1 MKIRVFALCV
11 MLCAFAAAQVPNP
24 TSQPPSDQNNN
35 NGYAEGTTTNQ
46 SGETVPLFKVQ
57 VVSRTIE
64 AVNYRH
70 LGGETKVG
78 MVGTTL
84 MPQAKGDAHVD
95 SRHGRVVIGAKMDK
109 LGDPTQFG
117 AEYLTY
123 VLWAI
128 TPEGRAQN
136 LGELP
141 MKGDHAQL
149 DVTTGLQTFGLIVT
163 AEPYFAVTT
172 PSDVVVMENKILP
185 DTKGQIEEV
194 TAKYELLPRGQYIK
208 TENASALKPLVEDE
222 NQDHHKVPL
231 GLLEARNAL
240 RLAEA
245 AGADQY
251 AADSIAK
258 AQASL
263 DRAEDYYHRKQWK
276 PVETAA
282 RDAAQNAEDAR
293 VITLRRREQESVAQA
308 QERERQRVE
317 EARARAAEAEAQ
329 RQHAEA
335 QRQKEAEQRAQAE
348 QDLQAA
354 QQARQQAEQA
364 QQQADQARRAAL
376 QAQQDAEQQRQAA
389 EQQRLAAEQQAQQA
403 QQQAQQAQL
412 QAQQAEQQKEQL
424 RQRLQ
429 QQLNSI
435 LQTRDSARG
444 LIVNMS
450 DVLFDLN
457 KYTLKPGARE
467 KLAKVA
473 GILLAYP
480 DLKVQ
485 VEGYTDSTGTPDY
498 NQQLSERRA
507 MTVRDYLV
515 GQGINLNNVTA
526 QGFGQN
532 DPVATNATASG
543 RQQNRRVQMVVSGE
557 PIGNVASAQGMSSS
571 PADQQ
576 QSQNEQYQNQQ
587 QPAATQPAQQMQPMQ
602 TQPQMPQQEQSSVPR

>member
-1 MKIRVFALCV
+1 MKIRVFALCIS
-11 MLCAFAAAQVPNP
+11 LCAFAAAQVPNP

-35 NGYAEGTTTNQ
+35 NGYAQGTTTNQ

-95 SRHGRVVIGAKMDK
+95 SRHGRVVISAKMDK
-109 LGDPTQFG
+109 LSDPTQFG
-117 AEYLTY
+117 PEYLTY

-194 TAKYELLPRGQYIK
+194 TAKYELLPRGQYTR

-222 NQDHHKVPL
+222 NHDHHKVPL

-245 AGADQY
+245 AEADQY
-251 AADSIAK
+251 AGDSLAK

-263 DRAEDYYHRKQWK
+263 DRAEDYYRRKQWK

-293 VITLRRREQESVAQA
+293 VIALRRREQQSVAQA

-317 EARARAAEAEAQ
+317 EARARAAEAED
-329 RQHAEA
+329 

-354 QQARQQAEQA
+354 QQARQQAELA
-364 QQQADQARRAAL
+364 QQQADQARQAAL
-376 QAQQDAEQQRQAA
+376 QAQQEAEQQRQAA
-389 EQQRLAAEQQAQQA
+389 EQQRLAAEQQAQQS

-515 GQGINLNNVTA
+515 GQGITLNNVTA

-532 DPVATNATASG
+532 DPVASNATASG

-557 PIGNVASAQGMSSS
+557 PIGNVASAQGMPSS

-576 QSQNEQYQNQQ
+576 QSQSEQYQNQQ
-587 QPAATQPAQQMQPMQ
+587 QPAAAQPTQQQMQPAQ
-602 TQPQMPQQEQSSVPR
+602 TQPQMPQQQQSTIPR

>member
-1 MKIRVFALCV
+1 MNIRVPALCV
-11 MLCAFAAAQVPNP
+11 LLCGFAFAQVPNP
-24 TSQPPSDQNNN
+24 TSQQPAEQQRD
-35 NGYAEGTTTNQ
+35 NGYAQGTTTNPN
-46 SGETVPLFKVQ
+46 GETVPLFKVQ

-78 MVGTTL
+78 MLGTTL

-95 SRHGRVVIGAKMDK
+95 SRHGRVVISAKFDK
-109 LGDPTQFG
+109 IGDPAQFG
-117 AEYLTY
+117 PEYLTY
-123 VLWAI
+123 VMWAI

-141 MKGDHAQL
+141 LKGDHAQL

-194 TAKYELLPRGQYIK
+194 SAKYELLPRGQYTK
-208 TENASALKPLVEDE
+208 TESTSGLKPLVTEDRE
-222 NQDHHKVPL
+222 HHTVPL

-240 RLAEA
+240 RLAESA
-245 AGADQY
+245 QADRY
-251 AADSIAK
+251 SADSLAK

-263 DRAEDYYHRKQWK
+263 DRAEDYARRKQWK

-293 VITLRRREQESVAQA
+293 VIALRRREQESVTQA

-317 EARARAAEAEAQ
+317 QARAQAAEAEAQ
-329 RQHAEA
+329 RQ
-335 QRQKEAEQRAQAE
+335 REAEQRSRAE

-354 QQARQQAEQA
+354 QQARQQAELA
-364 QQQADQARRAAL
+364 QQQADQARQEAL
-376 QAQQDAEQQRQAA
+376 RAQQEAEQQRQAA
-389 EQQRLAAEQQAQQA
+389 EQQRLAAE
-403 QQQAQQAQL
+403 QQAQQAQL

-435 LQTRDSARG
+435 LQTRDTARG

-450 DVLFDLN
+450 DVLFDTN

-485 VEGYTDSTGTPDY
+485 VEGYTDSTGTPEY
-498 NQQLSERRA
+498 NQHLSEQRA

-515 GQGINLNNVTA
+515 AQGISLNNVTA
-526 QGFGQN
+526 QGLGQN
-532 DPVATNATASG
+532 DPVASNATAAG

-557 PIGNVASAQGMSSS
+557 PIGNVASAQALPSNS
-571 PADQQ
+571 PSDQQ
-576 QSQNEQYQNQQ
+576 FQTEPYQNQNQ
-587 QPAATQPAQQMQPMQ
+587 QPATMQPSPQQMQTIPPNQ
-602 TQPQMPQQEQSSVPR
+602 QQMPQQQQSTIPR

>member
-1 MKIRVFALCV
+1 MNFRVPALCV
-11 MLCAFAAAQVPNP
+11 LLCGFASAQVPNP
-24 TSQPPSDQNNN
+24 TSQPPADQNP
-35 NGYAEGTTTNQ
+35 NGYAQSTTTT
-46 SGETVPLFKVQ
+46 STGETVPLFKVQ

-78 MVGTTL
+78 LIGTTL

-95 SRHGRVVIGAKMDK
+95 SRHGRVVISAKFDK
-109 LGDPTQFG
+109 IGPASQYG
-117 AEYLTY
+117 PEYLTY

-141 MKGDHAQL
+141 LKDDHAQL
-149 DVTTGLQTFGLIVT
+149 DVTTDLQTFGMLVT
-163 AEPYFAVTT
+163 AEPYFAVTQ
-172 PSDVVVMENKILP
+172 PSDVVVMENKVLP

-194 TAKYELLPRGQYIK
+194 SAKYELLPRGQYVK
-208 TENASALKPLVEDE
+208 TETAKGVQPLVEDVE
-222 NQDHHKVPL
+222 HDHHKVPL
-231 GLLEARNAL
+231 GLLEARNAV
-240 RLAEA
+240 RLAQAAEA
-245 AGADQY
+245 DEY
-251 AADSIAK
+251 AADSLAK

-282 RDAAQNAEDAR
+282 REAAQNAEDAR
-293 VITLRRREQESVAQA
+293 VIALRRREQKSIADA
-308 QERERQRVE
+308 RERDRQRTE
-317 EARARAAEAEAQ
+317 EARARASAAEAEQQ
-329 RQHAEA
+329 R
-335 QRQKEAEQRAQAE
+335 EAEQRARAE

-354 QQARQQAEQA
+354 QQARQQAELA
-364 QQQADQARRAAL
+364 QQQADQARQAAL
-376 QAQQDAEQQRQAA
+376 TAQQQA
-389 EQQRLAAEQQAQQA
+389 EQQRLAAEQQAQQSQQQAQQA

-412 QAQQAEQQKEQL
+412 QAQQAEQQKEAL

-429 QQLNSI
+429 QQLNTI

-450 DVLFDLN
+450 DVLFDTN

-467 KLAKVA
+467 KLAKVS

-480 DLKVQ
+480 GLKVQ
-485 VEGYTDSTGTPDY
+485 VEGYTDSTGSPEY
-498 NQQLSERRA
+498 NQRLSEQRA
-507 MTVRDYLV
+507 MTVRDYLTA
-515 GQGINLNNVTA
+515 QGINMNSVTA

-532 DPVATNATASG
+532 DPVASNGTASG

-557 PIGNVASAQGMSSS
+557 PIGEVASAEGQPSTI

-576 QSQNEQYQNQQ
+576 VQQNQVAPTANQPYQQPQMQPSQQNQQ
-587 QPAATQPAQQMQPMQ
+587 PQME
-602 TQPQMPQQEQSSVPR
+602 QPQQSTTVPR

>member
-1 MKIRVFALCV
+1 MNIRLPALCV
-11 MLCAFAAAQVPNP
+11 LLCGLAFAQVPNP
-24 TSQPPSDQNNN
+24 TSQPAEQKPD
-35 NGYAEGTTTNQ
+35 NGYAQGTTTNQ
-46 SGETVPLFKVQ
+46 SGETVPVFRVQ

-70 LGGETKVG
+70 LGGETKIG
-78 MVGTTL
+78 MLGTTL

-95 SRHGRVVIGAKMDK
+95 SRHGRVVISAKFDK
-109 LGDPTQFG
+109 IGDPAQFG
-117 AEYLTY
+117 PEYLTY
-123 VLWAI
+123 VMWAI

-141 MKGDHAQL
+141 LKGDHAQL

-172 PSDVVVMENKILP
+172 PSDVVVMENKVLP

-194 TAKYELLPRGQYIK
+194 TAKYELLPRGQYTK
-208 TENASALKPLVEDE
+208 TESAQGLKPLMGEDHE
-222 NQDHHKVPL
+222 HHKVPL

-240 RLAEA
+240 RLAQAAEA
-245 AGADQY
+245 DRY
-251 AADSIAK
+251 AADSLAK

-263 DRAEDYYHRKQWK
+263 DRAEDYARRKQWK

-317 EARARAAEAEAQ
+317 EARARAAEAETQRQQAEAQ
-329 RQHAEA
+329 KEQEARQHA
-335 QRQKEAEQRAQAE
+335 RAE

-354 QQARQQAEQA
+354 QQARQQAELA
-364 QQQADQARRAAL
+364 QQQADQARQAAL
-376 QAQQDAEQQRQAA
+376 EAQQQAEQQRQAA
-389 EQQRLAAEQQAQQA
+389 EQQRLAAE
-403 QQQAQQAQL
+403 QQAQQAQL

-450 DVLFDLN
+450 DVLFDTN

-473 GILLAYP
+473 GI
-480 DLKVQ
+480 
-485 VEGYTDSTGTPDY
+485 
-498 NQQLSERRA
+498 
-507 MTVRDYLV
+507 
-515 GQGINLNNVTA
+515 
-526 QGFGQN
+526 
-532 DPVATNATASG
+532 
-543 RQQNRRVQMVVSGE
+543 
-557 PIGNVASAQGMSSS
+557 
-571 PADQQ
+571 
-576 QSQNEQYQNQQ
+576 
-587 QPAATQPAQQMQPMQ
+587 
-602 TQPQMPQQEQSSVPR
+602 

>member
-1 MKIRVFALCV
+1 MKIRVLALCLS
-11 MLCAFAAAQVPNP
+11 LCAFAAAQVPNP
-24 TSQPPSDQNNN
+24 TSQPPADQNNN
-35 NGYAEGTTTNQ
+35 NGYAQGTTTNQ
-46 SGETVPLFKVQ
+46 AGETVPLFKVQ

-78 MVGTTL
+78 LVGTTL

-95 SRHGRVVIGAKMDK
+95 SRHGRVVISAKMDK

-117 AEYLTY
+117 PEYLTY

-172 PSDVVVMENKILP
+172 PSDVVVMENKFLP

-194 TAKYELLPRGQYIK
+194 TAKYELLPRGQYTK

-222 NQDHHKVPL
+222 NHDHHKVPL
-231 GLLEARNAL
+231 GLLEARNAV

-245 AGADQY
+245 AEADQY
-251 AADSIAK
+251 AADSLAK

-263 DRAEDYYHRKQWK
+263 DRAEDYYRRKQWK

-293 VITLRRREQESVAQA
+293 VIALRRREQEAVAQA

-317 EARARAAEAEAQ
+317 EARARAAE
-329 RQHAEA
+329 AEA

-364 QQQADQARRAAL
+364 QQQADQARQAAL
-376 QAQQDAEQQRQAA
+376 QAQQEAERQRQAA
-389 EQQRLAAEQQAQQA
+389 EQQRLAAE
-403 QQQAQQAQL
+403 QQAQQAQL

-429 QQLNSI
+429 QQLNAI

-450 DVLFDLN
+450 DVLFDTN

-485 VEGYTDSTGTPDY
+485 VEGYTDSTGTPEY

-515 GQGINLNNVTA
+515 AQGINLNNVTA

-532 DPVATNATASG
+532 DPVASNATAAG

-557 PIGNVASAQGMSSS
+557 PIGNVASAQGLPSAG
-571 PADQQ
+571 PAEQQ
-576 QSQNEQYQNQQ
+576 QAPNEQYQNQQ
-587 QPAATQPAQQMQPMQ
+587 QQPAATQPTQQTQPPQ
-602 TQPQMPQQEQSSVPR
+602 TQPQMPQQQQSTIPR

>member
-11 MLCAFAAAQVPNP
+11 SLCAFAAAQVPNP

-35 NGYAEGTTTNQ
+35 GYAQGTTTNQ
-46 SGETVPLFKVQ
+46 SGQTVPLFKVQ

-64 AVNYRH
+64 AVNYQH

-95 SRHGRVVIGAKMDK
+95 SRHGRVVISAKLDK
-109 LGDPTQFG
+109 VGDPTQFG
-117 AEYLTY
+117 PEYLTY

-141 MKGDHAQL
+141 MRGDHAQL

-194 TAKYELLPRGQYIK
+194 TAKYELLPRGQYTK

-222 NQDHHKVPL
+222 NHDRHKVPL
-231 GLLEARNAL
+231 GLLEARNAV

-245 AGADQY
+245 AEADQF
-251 AADSIAK
+251 ASDSLAK

-263 DRAEDYYHRKQWK
+263 DRAEDYYRRKQWK

-293 VITLRRREQESVAQA
+293 VIALRRREQESVAQA
-308 QERERQRVE
+308 QERERQRVQ
-317 EARARAAEAEAQ
+317 EARERAAEAEAQ
-329 RQHAEA
+329 Q
-335 QRQKEAEQRAQAE
+335 QKEAEQRARAE

-354 QQARQQAEQA
+354 QQARQQAELA
-364 QQQADQARRAAL
+364 QQQADQARQAAL
-376 QAQQDAEQQRQAA
+376 QAQQEAEQQRQAA
-389 EQQRLAAEQQAQQA
+389 EQQRLAAEQQAQQS

-435 LQTRDSARG
+435 LQTRDTARG

-450 DVLFDLN
+450 DVLFDTN

-485 VEGYTDSTGTPDY
+485 VEGYTDSTGTSEY

-557 PIGNVASAQGMSSS
+557 PIGNVASAEGMPSTGS
-571 PADQQ
+571 AEQQ

-587 QPAATQPAQQMQPMQ
+587 QPTAAQPTQQQMQPTQ
-602 TQPQMPQQEQSSVPR
+602 TQPQLPQQQPSTIPR

>member
-1 MKIRVFALCV
+1 MKIRVFALCLS
-11 MLCAFAAAQVPNP
+11 LCAFAAAQVPNP
-24 TSQPPSDQNNN
+24 TSQASSDQNNN
-35 NGYAEGTTTNQ
+35 NGYAEGSTTNQ

-95 SRHGRVVIGAKMDK
+95 SRHGRVVISAKVDK
-109 LGDPTQFG
+109 VGDPTQFG
-117 AEYLTY
+117 PEYLTY

-222 NQDHHKVPL
+222 NHDHHKVPL

-251 AADSIAK
+251 AADSLAK

-263 DRAEDYYHRKQWK
+263 DRAEDYYRRKQWK

-293 VITLRRREQESVAQA
+293 VITLRRREQQSVAQA
-308 QERERQRVE
+308 QERQRQRVE
-317 EARARAAEAEAQ
+317 EARARAAE
-329 RQHAEA
+329 AEA

-354 QQARQQAEQA
+354 QQARQQAELA
-364 QQQADQARRAAL
+364 QQQADQARQAAL

-389 EQQRLAAEQQAQQA
+389 EQQRVAAEQQAQQA

-557 PIGNVASAQGMSSS
+557 PIGNVASAQGVPSTG
-571 PADQQ
+571 PADQ
-576 QSQNEQYQNQQ
+576 SQNDQYQNQQ
-587 QPAATQPAQQMQPMQ
+587 QPTATQPTQQQMQPTQ
-602 TQPQMPQQEQSSVPR
+602 TQPQMPQQQQSTIPR